1 MKPDFALSLS
11 FDGITLLHRAAGG
24 WRRVGEVALDAP
36 DLRAELADLRDRA
49 ARMSPSGLA
58 CKIILPN
65 EQIRYMSV
73 ETGSFDGDTR
83 REIVRQA
90 LESAT
95 PYALEELVYDMSVD
109 GGTSHVAAIAIETLE
124 EAQSFA
130 AEHAFNPVSFVAIPS
145 PDAGFLGEPWFGP
158 SGEVGD
164 GVEIE
169 PDGVV
174 VVVIGD
180 VELPDAETAHFE
192 PALEPAFEPEPVVED
207 PEPDTAFRRRDD
219 GGANVSTE
227 GRRVPAERSRIT
239 LIPEPDPQLEADVA
253 ALEAQQDD
261 VDDTEERFAQALV
274 TAPVLDIPEAPEETP
289 ESAGFA
295 SFFTRRVRAGGAGAP
310 APNRAMRAA
319 RQVAAQSAGT
329 VDFEL
334 PERQKPQDEASRMT
348 VFGARVSDEV
358 GGKQKHLGLILTAA
372 LLLFLAAIAAWAS
385 LFLDDG
391 IAGLFK
397 SRDDAP
403 RIVEEDRPAPVAPA
417 RPAPRAPQVL
427 ADDPGAPQ
435 APNSDFGTEP
445 TRQSVADAPAQ
456 NTQQAPQ
463 QLSET
468 DIAVLEAL
476 NEASTT
482 PAPEQEPAPEV
493 AAAPLDDA
501 ARYAATGIWP
511 TAPLPPE
518 TPAIIGLDDLVS
530 TSIDRTDLSQDAVAL
545 PDVAALDLDALPSL
559 PSLPSAAG
567 TQFALDDQGLV
578 APSADGTLNPD
589 GILVFAGLP
598 SVRPPRF
605 PDRGARQAEEDAA
618 AAEEV
623 RTRLAALRPRV
634 RPDNMAERVERSQF
648 GGLTRSELADARP
661 RARPVSLQEEAEQI
675 AADEASGDD
684 TETASAQAVQSSR
697 RPDVRPSDFSEQVAR
712 AVAAAAAATAP
723 ENAPSGTDGAETV
736 AAAVAPAASVQP
748 RIPSS
753 ASVARQATLNNAI
766 NLRRVNLIGVF
777 GTPSDRRA
785 LVRLPSG
792 RYKKVKV
799 GDRVDGGQIVAIGDS
814 ELRYQKG
821 GRNLTLKI
829 PSG

>member
-49 ARMSPSGLA
+49 AQMSPSGLS

-109 GGTSHVAAIAIETLE
+109 GSTTHVAAIAIETLE
-124 EAQSFA
+124 EAQGFA
-130 AEHAFNPVSFVAIPS
+130 AEHAFNPVSFVAVPS
-145 PDAGFLGEPWFGP
+145 SDAGFLGEPWFGP
-158 SGEVGD
+158 SGEVDD

-180 VELPDAETAHFE
+180 VEPPVPEEVVH
-192 PALEPAFEPEPVVED
+192 EPEPE
-207 PEPDTAFRRRDD
+207 PEPEVIAEEQAPEASFRRRDVET
-219 GGANVSTE
+219 ASAPQE

-239 LIPEPDPQLEADVA
+239 LMPEPDPELEAAVA
-253 ALEAQQDD
+253 ELEARDPTED
-261 VDDTEERFAQALV
+261 EVEERFAQASV
-274 TAPVLDIPEAPEETP
+274 TAPVLDIPDTPEEP
-289 ESAGFA
+289 AENAGFA
-295 SFFTRRVRAGGAGAP
+295 SFFTRRGRGGGASAP
-310 APNRAMRAA
+310 APDRQMRAT
-319 RQVAAQSAGT
+319 RQVAATSAGS
-329 VDFEL
+329 VEFEI
-334 PERQKPQDEASRMT
+334 PERQKPKNEASRMT
-348 VFGARVSDEV
+348 VFGARAGDEV
-358 GGKQKHLGLILTAA
+358 GGKPRHLGLILTAA
-372 LLLFLAAIAAWAS
+372 LLLFLAAVAAWAS

-397 SRDDAP
+397 WRDEAP
-403 RIVEEDRPAPVAPA
+403 KVIVAEQPEEVAPSL
-417 RPAPRAPQVL
+417 PAPRAPQVL
-427 ADDPGAPQ
+427 ADDPGALQTPT
-435 APNSDFGTEP
+435 SDFGSEP
-445 TRQSVADAPAQ
+445 ARQAAIESPRPSEPVAP
-456 NTQQAPQ
+456 P

-476 NEASTT
+476 NEAST
-482 PAPEQEPAPEV
+482 EPAPEIAEDPEV
-493 AAAPLDDA
+493 EELPLDPA
-501 ARYAATGIWP
+501 LRYAVTGIWP
-511 TAPLPPE
+511 IAPIRPE
-518 TPAIIGLDDLVS
+518 TPAIIGLTDLVS

-545 PDVAALDLDALPSL
+545 PEVASLDLDALPSL

-567 TQFALDDQGLV
+567 TQFALDEQGLV
-578 APSADGTLNPD
+578 TPSREGTLNPD
-589 GILVFAGLP
+589 GILVYAGLP
-598 SVRPPRF
+598 SARPPSF

-618 AAEEV
+618 DAEEI
-623 RTRLAALRPRV
+623 RTRLAAFRPRA

-648 GGLTRSELADARP
+648 GGLTRSELASTRP
-661 RARPVSLQEEAEQI
+661 RLRPVSLQEEAEQI
-675 AADEASGDD
+675 AAETSAEEE

-723 ENAPSGTDGAETV
+723 TNVPSLEDGNVTV
-736 AAAVAPAASVQP
+736 AAAPVATAVQP

-766 NLRRVNLIGVF
+766 NLKRVNLIGVF

-799 GDRVDGGQIVAIGDS
+799 GDRVDGGRIVAIGDS

-821 GRNLTLKI
+821 GRNVTLKI